1 MTTMANRTRAAE
13 LVKAITA
20 VPGVRGIEPGIA
32 STMRTLDARVRAGG
46 TAYSRFGVV
55 IDAEGSSITVE
66 VGLDGSLPVRKVVRD
81 IQEAAL
87 RALGGHDAGTGAGT
101 DAGTAGT
108 AGTAGSAGT
117 PTAGGPQAT
126 GPTTAAGPTASGR
139 AAGGPAVTV
148 RVQSLSG

>member
-1 MTTMANRTRAAE
+1 MTTMTNRTRAAE

-87 RALGGHDAGTGAGT
+87 RALGGHDAGT
-101 DAGTAGT
+101 DAGA
-108 AGTAGSAGT
+108 AGSAGT

-126 GPTTAAGPTASGR
+126 GPTTATGPTASGR

>member
-1 MTTMANRTRAAE
+1 MTTMTNRTRAAE

-101 DAGTAGT
+101 DAGTAG
-108 AGTAGSAGT
+108 SAGT

-126 GPTTAAGPTASGR
+126 GPTAAGPTASGR